1 MSDNCSD
8 TVTRMITNASLPELT
23 ESEWAV
29 IKAVWS
35 LEPCPAPTVQEHL
48 AGQRD
53 WSVSTVRTVME
64 RMAAKGLLTSEKL
77 RNLTL
82 YRSAVSR
89 QQAQLGEL
97 RYALNNAFD
106 GALTPMVQ
114 CLLESERLD
123 SGQLDQLEALIAAR
137 RKTARAKNSKT
148 PSPTPKP

>member
-1 MSDNCSD
+1 
-8 TVTRMITNASLPELT
+8 MITNASLPELT

-53 WSVSTVRTVME
+53 WSVSTVRTLME

-97 RYALNNAFD
+97 RYALKNAFD

-114 CLLESERLD
+114 CLLESERFD

>member
-1 MSDNCSD
+1 
-8 TVTRMITNASLPELT
+8 MITNASLPELT

-29 IKAVWS
+29 IKAVWQ

-53 WSVSTVRTVME
+53 WSVSTVRTLME

-97 RYALNNAFD
+97 RYALKNAFD

>member
-1 MSDNCSD
+1 
-8 TVTRMITNASLPELT
+8 MITNASLPELT

-53 WSVSTVRTVME
+53 WSVSTVRTLTE
-64 RMAAKGLLTSEKL
+64 RMAAKGLLTSETL

-97 RYALNNAFD
+97 RYALKNAFD

-123 SGQLDQLEALIAAR
+123 ATQLDQLEALIAAR

>member
-1 MSDNCSD
+1 
-8 TVTRMITNASLPELT
+8 MITNASLPELT

-48 AGQRD
+48 AVQRD
-53 WSVSTVRTVME
+53 WSVSTVRTLME

-97 RYALNNAFD
+97 RYALKNAFD

-123 SGQLDQLEALIAAR
+123 SGQLDQLEDLIAAR

>member
-1 MSDNCSD
+1 
-8 TVTRMITNASLPELT
+8 MITNPSLPELT

-29 IKAVWS
+29 IKAVWQ

-97 RYALNNAFD
+97 RYALKNAFD

-123 SGQLDQLEALIAAR
+123 SGQLDQLEALIAAQR
-137 RKTARAKNSKT
+137 QARVIKIRTRK
-148 PSPTPKP
+148 P

>member
-1 MSDNCSD
+1 
-8 TVTRMITNASLPELT
+8 MITNASLPELT

-53 WSVSTVRTVME
+53 WSVSTVRTLME

-89 QQAQLGEL
+89 QQAQLGEI
-97 RYALNNAFD
+97 RYALKNAFD

-123 SGQLDQLEALIAAR
+123 ATQLDQLEALIAAR

>member
-1 MSDNCSD
+1 MNLKS
-8 TVTRMITNASLPELT
+8 SLPELT

-53 WSVSTVRTVME
+53 WSVSTVRTLME

-97 RYALNNAFD
+97 RYALKNAFD

-123 SGQLDQLEALIAAR
+123 ASQLDQLEALIAAR
-137 RKTARAKNSKT
+137 RKTTRAKHSKT

>member
-1 MSDNCSD
+1 
-8 TVTRMITNASLPELT
+8 MITNTSLPELT

-29 IKAVWS
+29 IKAVWQ

-48 AGQRD
+48 AAQRD

-97 RYALNNAFD
+97 RYALKNAFD

-123 SGQLDQLEALIAAR
+123 ATQLDQLEALIAAR
-137 RKTARAKNSKT
+137 RKTTRAKNPKT

>member
-1 MSDNCSD
+1 
-8 TVTRMITNASLPELT
+8 MITNSSLPELT

-64 RMAAKGLLTSEKL
+64 RMAAKGFLTSEKL

-97 RYALNNAFD
+97 RYALKNAFD

>member
-1 MSDNCSD
+1 
-8 TVTRMITNASLPELT
+8 MITKASLPELT

-53 WSVSTVRTVME
+53 WSVSTVRTLME

-97 RYALNNAFD
+97 RYALKNAFD

-123 SGQLDQLEALIAAR
+123 ASQLDQLEALIAAR
-137 RKTARAKNSKT
+137 RKTTRAKNSKT

>member
-1 MSDNCSD
+1 
-8 TVTRMITNASLPELT
+8 MITNASLPELT

-53 WSVSTVRTVME
+53 WSVSTVRTLME

-97 RYALNNAFD
+97 RYALKNAFD

-123 SGQLDQLEALIAAR
+123 ASQLDQLEALIAAR
-137 RKTARAKNSKT
+137 RKTARSKHSKT

>member
-1 MSDNCSD
+1 
-8 TVTRMITNASLPELT
+8 MITNASLPELT

-53 WSVSTVRTVME
+53 WSVSTVRTLME

-97 RYALNNAFD
+97 RYALKNAFD

-137 RKTARAKNSKT
+137 RKTARAKHSKT

>member
-1 MSDNCSD
+1 M
-8 TVTRMITNASLPELT
+8 VTPMITNASLPELT

-53 WSVSTVRTVME
+53 WSVSTVRTLME

-97 RYALNNAFD
+97 RYALKNAFD

-123 SGQLDQLEALIAAR
+123 ATQLDQLEALIAAR
-137 RKTARAKNSKT
+137 RKTAQAKHPKT

>member
-1 MSDNCSD
+1 
-8 TVTRMITNASLPELT
+8 MITNASLPELT

-97 RYALNNAFD
+97 RYALKNAFD

-123 SGQLDQLEALIAAR
+123 SGQLDQLEALIAVR
-137 RKTARAKNSKT
+137 RKTARAKHSKT

>member
-1 MSDNCSD
+1 M
-8 TVTRMITNASLPELT
+8 VTHMITNASLPELT

-97 RYALNNAFD
+97 RYALKNAFD

-123 SGQLDQLEALIAAR
+123 SGQLDQLEALIAAQR
-137 RKTARAKNSKT
+137 QARAVKIRT
-148 PSPTPKP
+148 RKP

>member
-1 MSDNCSD
+1 
-8 TVTRMITNASLPELT
+8 MITNASLPELT

-48 AGQRD
+48 AKQRD
-53 WSVSTVRTVME
+53 WSVSTVRTLME

-97 RYALNNAFD
+97 RYALKNAFD

-123 SGQLDQLEALIAAR
+123 ASQLDQLEALIAAR
-137 RKTARAKNSKT
+137 RKTTRVKHSKT
-148 PSPTPKP
+148 PSPTSKP

>member
-1 MSDNCSD
+1 
-8 TVTRMITNASLPELT
+8 MITNASLPELT

-53 WSVSTVRTVME
+53 WSVSTVRTLME

-97 RYALNNAFD
+97 RYALKNAFD

-123 SGQLDQLEALIAAR
+123 ATQLDQLEALIAAR
-137 RKTARAKNSKT
+137 RKTTRAKNPKT
-148 PSPTPKP
+148 PFPTPKP

>member
-1 MSDNCSD
+1 M
-8 TVTRMITNASLPELT
+8 VTHMINNPSLPELT
-23 ESEWAV
+23 EAEWAV
-29 IKAVWS
+29 IKAVWR

-97 RYALNNAFD
+97 RYALKNAFD

-114 CLLESERLD
+114 CLIESERLD
-123 SGQLDQLEALIAAR
+123 SGQLDQLEALIAAQR
-137 RKTARAKNSKT
+137 QARATKART
-148 PSPTPKP
+148 RKP

>member
-1 MSDNCSD
+1 
-8 TVTRMITNASLPELT
+8 MITNASLPELT

-53 WSVSTVRTVME
+53 WSVSTVRTLME

-97 RYALNNAFD
+97 RYALKNAFD

>member
-1 MSDNCSD
+1 
-8 TVTRMITNASLPELT
+8 MITNASLPELT

-53 WSVSTVRTVME
+53 WSVSTVRTLME

-97 RYALNNAFD
+97 RYALKNAFD

-123 SGQLDQLEALIAAR
+123 ATQLDQLEALIAAR
-137 RKTARAKNSKT
+137 RKTARAKNPKT
-148 PSPTPKP
+148 PSPTSKP

>member
-1 MSDNCSD
+1 
-8 TVTRMITNASLPELT
+8 MIHNASLPELT
-23 ESEWAV
+23 EAEWAV
-29 IKAVWS
+29 IKAVWR

-97 RYALNNAFD
+97 RYALKNAFD

-123 SGQLDQLEALIAAR
+123 SGQLDQLEALIAAQR
-137 RKTARAKNSKT
+137 QAGATKTRTRN
-148 PSPTPKP
+148 P

>member
-1 MSDNCSD
+1 
-8 TVTRMITNASLPELT
+8 MITNASLPELT

-48 AGQRD
+48 AKQRD
-53 WSVSTVRTVME
+53 WSVSTVRTLME

-97 RYALNNAFD
+97 RYALKNAFD

-123 SGQLDQLEALIAAR
+123 ATQLDQLEALIAAR
-137 RKTARAKNSKT
+137 RKTARAKHSKT

>member
-1 MSDNCSD
+1 
-8 TVTRMITNASLPELT
+8 MITNASLPELT

-29 IKAVWS
+29 IKAVWQ

-97 RYALNNAFD
+97 RYALKNAFD

-123 SGQLDQLEALIAAR
+123 SGQLDQLEALIAAQR
-137 RKTARAKNSKT
+137 QARAVKIRT
-148 PSPTPKP
+148 RKP

>member
-1 MSDNCSD
+1 
-8 TVTRMITNASLPELT
+8 MITNASLPELT

-53 WSVSTVRTVME
+53 WSVSTVRTLME

-97 RYALNNAFD
+97 RYALKNAFD

-123 SGQLDQLEALIAAR
+123 ASQLDQLEALIAAR
-137 RKTARAKNSKT
+137 RKTARAKHPKT

>member
-1 MSDNCSD
+1 
-8 TVTRMITNASLPELT
+8 MITNASLPELT

-29 IKAVWS
+29 IKAVWQ

-97 RYALNNAFD
+97 RYALKNAFD

-123 SGQLDQLEALIAAR
+123 ATQLDQLEALIAAR
-137 RKTARAKNSKT
+137 RKTARAKNPKT
-148 PSPTPKP
+148 PSPTSKP

>member
-1 MSDNCSD
+1 
-8 TVTRMITNASLPELT
+8 MITNASLPELT

-53 WSVSTVRTVME
+53 WSVSTVRTLME

-97 RYALNNAFD
+97 RYALKNAFD

-123 SGQLDQLEALIAAR
+123 ASQLDQLEALIAAR
-137 RKTARAKNSKT
+137 RKTARAKHSKT
-148 PSPTPKP
+148 PSPTPQP

>member
-1 MSDNCSD
+1 
-8 TVTRMITNASLPELT
+8 MITNASLPELT

-29 IKAVWS
+29 IKAVWQ

-97 RYALNNAFD
+97 RYALKNAFD
-106 GALTPMVQ
+106 GALTPLVL

-123 SGQLDQLEALIAAR
+123 SGQLDQLEDLIAAR

-148 PSPTPKP
+148 PSPTPKT

>member
-1 MSDNCSD
+1 MNLKS
-8 TVTRMITNASLPELT
+8 SLPELT

-53 WSVSTVRTVME
+53 WSVSTVRTLME

-97 RYALNNAFD
+97 RYALKNAFD

-123 SGQLDQLEALIAAR
+123 ARQLDQLEALIAAR
-137 RKTARAKNSKT
+137 RKTARAKHPKT
-148 PSPTPKP
+148 PSPTPKA

>member
-1 MSDNCSD
+1 
-8 TVTRMITNASLPELT
+8 MITNASLPELT

-53 WSVSTVRTVME
+53 WSVSTVRTLME

-97 RYALNNAFD
+97 RYALKNAFD

-137 RKTARAKNSKT
+137 RKTTRAKNSKT

>member
-1 MSDNCSD
+1 M
-8 TVTRMITNASLPELT
+8 TKTPSLPELT
-23 ESEWAV
+23 EAEWAV
-29 IKAVWS
+29 IKAVWQ

-97 RYALNNAFD
+97 RYALKNAFD

-123 SGQLDQLEALIAAR
+123 SGQLDQLEALIAAQR
-137 RKTARAKNSKT
+137 QARAIKIRT
-148 PSPTPKP
+148 RKP

>member
-1 MSDNCSD
+1 
-8 TVTRMITNASLPELT
+8 MITNASLPELT

-97 RYALNNAFD
+97 RYALRNAFD

-123 SGQLDQLEALIAAR
+123 SGQLDQLEDLIAAR

>member
-1 MSDNCSD
+1 
-8 TVTRMITNASLPELT
+8 MITNASLPELT

-53 WSVSTVRTVME
+53 WSVSTVRTLME

-97 RYALNNAFD
+97 RYALKNAFD

-123 SGQLDQLEALIAAR
+123 ASQLDQLEALIAAR
-137 RKTARAKNSKT
+137 RKTARAKNPKT

>member
-1 MSDNCSD
+1 
-8 TVTRMITNASLPELT
+8 MIKNPSLPELT

-29 IKAVWS
+29 IKAVWQ

-97 RYALNNAFD
+97 RYALKNAFD

-123 SGQLDQLEALIAAR
+123 SGQLDQLEALIAAQR
-137 RKTARAKNSKT
+137 QDRATKTRTRK
-148 PSPTPKP
+148 P

>member
-1 MSDNCSD
+1 
-8 TVTRMITNASLPELT
+8 MITNASLPELT

-53 WSVSTVRTVME
+53 WSVSTVRTLME

-97 RYALNNAFD
+97 RYALKNAFD

-123 SGQLDQLEALIAAR
+123 ASQLDQLEALIAAR
-137 RKTARAKNSKT
+137 RKSARSKNSKN